1 LIVCCCRICRS
12 VWGLLAGCCRG
23 LGYWS
28 TSVLARRATS
38 LQILLFLFLLQLRS
52 VPEALELLLC
62 QGGPFVALL
71 LSTDFFQ
78 PHFPQSLVVQLL
90 LLDFFTFILEFLLLF
105 FLNHLLFHLD
115 PRLLHDFRQLFH
127 LERRALN
134 LGRAF

>member
-1 LIVCCCRICRS
+1 MSGVYWLAVVRDWDIGVHQYWP
-12 VWGLLAGCCRG
+12 VELLHC
-23 LGYWS
+23 LL
-28 TSVLARRATS
+28 VL
-38 LQILLFLFLLQLRS
+38 LEQQILLFLFLLQLRS